1 LGGCFALGHAPH
13 GGCCTLRESG
23 NMGGLFGSEGE
34 ALTRGRSSVP
44 RWGVATFSEWG

>member
-1 LGGCFALGHAPH
+1 LPWATGRMEAVAP
-13 GGCCTLRESG
+13 SG
-23 NMGGLFGSEGE
+23 KAGTYMGGLFGSEGE